1 MAPGTNL
8 GAATPVQ
15 IGGGGN
21 PLSPPRDGDEKD
33 ETTAPKAEDASQAKA
48 RNDAIA
54 YIRSLAEL
62 RGRNAD
68 WAEAAVQT
76 AASLSANAAREQNV
90 IDLVARD
97 RTDLLAQLDGRTVA
111 SGGRADKLAT
121 RRSEEHTSE
130 LPSLMRTSY

>member
-1 MAPGTNL
+1 MGPGNNL
-8 GAATPVQ
+8 GAATQVQ

-21 PLSPPRDGDEKD
+21 PLSQPRDGDEKD

-76 AASLSANAAREQNV
+76 AASLSANAAPQQNV
-90 IDLVARD
+90 IKLVARD
-97 RTDLLAQLDGRTVA
+97 RTDLIAQLYGRTVTIR
-111 SGGRADKLAT
+111 GRDANDPT
-121 RRSEEHTSE
+121 RTPH
-130 LPSLMRTSY
+130 

>member
-54 YIRSLAEL
+54 SIRSLAEL

-68 WAEAAVQT
+68 WAEAAVPT
-76 AASLSANAAREQNV
+76 ATNLSETAPREQNAL
-90 IDLVARD
+90 DPAARD
-97 RTDLLAQLDGRTVA
+97 RTDLIAQLAGRQVTSTARHDVQTGGRTC
-111 SGGRADKLAT
+111 
-121 RRSEEHTSE
+121 
-130 LPSLMRTSY
+130 